1 MGEVFI
7 GKIDVNNHDEL
18 SDLKLDITRQD
29 VKHIIITGKNGS
41 GKTTLLNSIFTFLS
55 SLKLK
60 EYRNVVNL
68 SNDIKNCN
76 KELEFIRD
84 EGILTENSKGKINKL
99 KNRIEYYILKKSKFC
114 SGIDIEIFNDEEL
127 EKKFDMGEFIC
138 GYYKSRRNIDIEKN
152 DEKNDVNNFIEYLYQ
167 LKDREEEAVAIEDDD
182 EIVLLQRWFNMF
194 ERLLKSLYLN
204 KDLKFYYDDEI
215 EDYVIKEKNRKPYTL
230 YELSDGHS
238 AIIKLIIEIM
248 SKMEKSRTN
257 KYDVEGIILID
268 ELEKHMH
275 PALQERILP
284 ILNEFFP
291 KVQFVITTMS
301 PFIIN
306 SMKNCIVCDLDKLN

>member
-7 GKIDVNNHDEL
+7 GKIHIENHDEL
-18 SDLKLDITRQD
+18 RNLKIDVMRQN

-41 GKTTLLNSIFTFLS
+41 GKTTLLNSISTFLS

-68 SNDIKNCN
+68 GNDIKSCN
-76 KELEFIRD
+76 KELDFIRN

-99 KNRIEYYILKKSKFC
+99 KNRIEYYILKKNKFC

-138 GYYKSRRNIDIEKN
+138 GYYKSRRNIDIEKK

-167 LKDREEEAVAIEDDD
+167 LKDREEEAIAIEDD
-182 EIVLLQRWFNMF
+182 EEKVVLQRWFNMF
-194 ERLLKSLYLN
+194 ERLLKSTYLN

-238 AIIKLIIEIM
+238 AILKLIIEVM
-248 SKMEKSRTN
+248 SKMEKSRVD

-268 ELEKHMH
+268 EIEKHMH
-275 PALQERILP
+275 PGLQERILP

-291 KVQFVITTMS
+291 KVQFIITTMS
-301 PFIIN
+301 PFVIN
-306 SMKNCIVCDLDKLN
+306 SMKNCVVCDLDKLS